1 MKKNKI
7 IILIVVILFL
17 AGLAVLLYPT
27 VSDWW
32 NSRQQS
38 RKIADY
44 VDEVAVLDDTR
55 YNELW
60 EAAKAYNASLLEQ
73 GEPDTLTEEQRAQYN
88 KMLDV
93 AGNGV
98 MGFINVPSI
107 DCTLPVYHGT
117 EDDILQEAI
126 GHLDWTSLPTGG
138 ESTHCVLSGHSGLP
152 SAKLFTNL
160 EKMQEGDIF
169 TLHVLDEVL
178 TYEVDQILVVLP
190 EDLNSVQIVEGQ
202 DYCTLLTCTPYGKN
216 THRLLVRGHRI
227 ENLEEPAI
235 DYGKANDTVVEP
247 ALLVVLI
254 AVPVILILLVILLLQ
269 NRRRKRDS

>member
-27 VSDWW
+27 ASDWW
-32 NSRQQS
+32 NTRQQS

-44 VDEVAVLDDTR
+44 VDEVAVMDDER
-55 YNELW
+55 YNEMW
-60 EAAKAYNASLLEQ
+60 EAAKEYNASLLEQ
-73 GEPDTLTEEQRAQYN
+73 GEPDSLTEEQKAQYN

-98 MGFINVPSI
+98 MGFINAPSI
-107 DCTLPVYHGT
+107 GCTLPIYHGT
-117 EDDILQEAI
+117 DDDILQEAI

-138 ESTHCVLSGHSGLP
+138 ADTHCVLSGHSGLP

-160 EKMQEGDIF
+160 EKMKEGDIF

-190 EDLNSVQIVEGQ
+190 EDLDSVRIVEGQ
-202 DYCTLLTCTPYGKN
+202 DYCTLVTCTPYGKN

-227 ENLEEPAI
+227 ENVDEPKV
-235 DYGKANDTVVEP
+235 DYSKANDTVIEP
-247 ALLVVLI
+247 ALLAVLI
-254 AVPVILILLVILLLQ
+254 AVPVIVILLVILLLQ
-269 NRRRKRDS
+269 NRRKKG